1 MINDLTIEFLEE
13 ISKKHFDNSADFLNF
28 CVEKIIVSTK
38 SEIGYFYYYDESTEK
53 FTLHAWSN
61 SVMDQCNVMN
71 AKTQYDL
78 KNTGCWGDVVRE
90 RKEFIINDYKNYTKA
105 KGVPEG
111 HVPLKK
117 LLMIPIF
124 EDAKIVATMGLANKD
139 EDYTSEDLKTVK
151 SFGIF
156 LWYMYELKQ
165 KEEKLKMMIKE
176 KEILM
181 EEIFHRVKNSLQ
193 LTTSLLSIP
202 MSSIQ
207 DRYYFNLF
215 ENTIN
220 RIQVIAMTMENIYK
234 SASDTQFVKL
244 QEYCR
249 DIIESCKTDS
259 VKIGYNVDNVNLIS
273 RYATSFGLILNELI
287 TNSTKHAFENIENPS
302 IDIDIKFLNDEII
315 MSYKDNGN
323 GIPKDFKEGLGTIV
337 INSLIEQIEGEVV
350 TKNDKGYNF
359 FLRFI
364 VRKNK

>member
-1 MINDLTIEFLEE
+1 MKYL
-13 ISKKHFDNSADFLNF
+13 
-28 CVEKIIVSTK
+28 
-38 SEIGYFYYYDESTEK
+38 
-53 FTLHAWSN
+53 
-61 SVMDQCNVMN
+61 
-71 AKTQYDL
+71 
-78 KNTGCWGDVVRE
+78 
-90 RKEFIINDYKNYTKA
+90 
-105 KGVPEG
+105 
-111 HVPLKK
+111 
-117 LLMIPIF
+117 
-124 EDAKIVATMGLANKD
+124 
-139 EDYTSEDLKTVK
+139 
-151 SFGIF
+151 
-156 LWYMYELKQ
+156 
-165 KEEKLKMMIKE
+165 KLKMMIKE

-244 QEYCR
+244 QDYCR
-249 DIIESCKTDS
+249 DIIESCKTDNI
-259 VKIGYNVDNVNLIS
+259 KINYRVDNVNLIS

-287 TNSTKHAFENIENPS
+287 TNSTKHAFKNTENPS

-315 MSYKDNGN
+315 LSYKDNGN

-337 INSLIEQIEGEVV
+337 INSLIEQIEGDVV

-359 FLRFI
+359 YLKFI
-364 VRKNK
+364 ARKNK

>member
-13 ISKKHFDNSADFLNF
+13 ISKKHFDTSADFLNF

-53 FTLHAWSN
+53 FTLHAWSK
-61 SVMDQCNVMN
+61 SVMNQCNVMN

-78 KNTGCWGDVVRE
+78 KDTGCWGDVVRE

-111 HVPLKK
+111 HVPLKR

-124 EDAKIVATMGLANKD
+124 EDAKIVATMGLANKK

-244 QEYCR
+244 QDYCR

-259 VKIGYNVDNVNLIS
+259 IKINYNVDNVNLIS

-359 FLRFI
+359 YLRFI